1 MHARSSNFLQ
11 SWIKEEYIMEDMN
24 GIEVKNLE
32 IGERVQGT
40 VTKVEE
46 KQVLVDVQDSKV
58 DGIIPISELSSLHI
72 ETASDVV
79 SEGDVLELIVTK
91 VEEELLVLSKR
102 KVDAEKAWED
112 MKDRF
117 EKGDIFEAEVKDVV
131 KGGLVVDLGVRG
143 FVPASLVE
151 DHYVEDFADYKN
163 KTLTFKIVE
172 LDQEKNRLILSH
184 RAVVEAEKQEQKK
197 QLLVDIESG
206 SVLEGTVQRITDFGA
221 FVDIGGVDGLVHI
234 SQLSHEH
241 VEKPSDVVTEG
252 QKVTVKVLSVDRDNE
267 RISLSI
273 KETLPGPW
281 NEIAS
286 KAPKGTVLEGVV
298 KRLVSYGAF
307 VEVFPGVEGL
317 VHISQ
322 ISHKHIGTPHEVLQE
337 NQDVKV
343 KVLDVN
349 EGDQR
354 LSLSIKALEEK
365 EAEVTD
371 YEMPEESTGFQ
382 LGEMIGDKLKDLN
395 KSRFDYNPLA
405 GYGGGL
411 LYDKIQKW

>member
-117 EKGDIFEAEVKDVV
+117 EKGEIFEAEVKDVV

-382 LGEMIGDKLKDLN
+382 LGEMIGDKLKDY
-395 KSRFDYNPLA
+395 K
-405 GYGGGL
+405 
-411 LYDKIQKW
+411 